1 MTADRAALVEN
12 VAIVLFNAW
21 NTGRLHDT
29 DGTAFYLADEED
41 REGFRYE
48 AQSAIELIRTETLEE
63 AAGVAD
69 RLLRNHETMDT
80 IPAAIRALRVTHEPG
95 PHRTAEGRR
104 MDHRYRLNEVAK
116 KHGLPPLDGEST
128 IPDYIGYAL
137 DLAMVELGIL
147 KAEEVK
153 IRT

>member
-1 MTADRAALVEN
+1 VAEEMSRWLDDDMAACRQAATA
-12 VAIVLFNAW
+12 AI
-21 NTGRLHDT
+21 D
-29 DGTAFYLADEED
+29 
-41 REGFRYE
+41 
-48 AQSAIELIRTETLEE
+48 LIRAETLEE